1 MYKVSKAIEFCY
13 GHRLLNYDGK
23 CRHLHGHNARAEIEL
38 SSKELDE
45 RGMVFDFTDIK
56 KAVKSWI
63 DDNLDHVMIL
73 NEKDE
78 IIPMLEETGE
88 RFLAVSGNPTAEF
101 ISKLIYDHVKSLG
114 FPVIS
119 VKVWETPD
127 SYAEYSD

>member
-23 CRHLHGHNARAEIEL
+23 CRYLHGHNARAEIEL

-78 IIPMLEETGE
+78 IIPVLEESGE

>member
-38 SSKELDE
+38 NSEELDD
-45 RGMVFDFTDIK
+45 RGMVFDFSDIK

-63 DDNLDHVMIL
+63 DENLDHLMIL

-78 IIPMLEETGE
+78 IIPMLEKAGE
-88 RFLAVSGNPTAEF
+88 RYLAVPANPTAEF

-114 FPVIS
+114 FPVVS
-119 VKVWETPD
+119 VRVWETPD

>member
-38 SSKELDE
+38 NSLELDE
-45 RGMVFDFTDIK
+45 RGMVLDFSEIK

-78 IIPMLEETGE
+78 IIPLLEKAGE
-88 RFLAVSGNPTAEF
+88 RYLAVPANPTAEF
-101 ISKLIYDHVKSLG
+101 ISKLIYEHVKSLG
-114 FPVIS
+114 FPVVS

-127 SYAEYSD
+127 SYAEYIE

>member
-38 SSKELDE
+38 NSEELDD
-45 RGMVFDFTDIK
+45 RGMVFDFSDIK

-63 DDNLDHVMIL
+63 DENLDHLMIL

-78 IIPMLEETGE
+78 IIPMLEKAGE
-88 RFLAVSGNPTAEF
+88 RYLAVPANPTAEF

-114 FPVIS
+114 FPVVS

-127 SYAEYSD
+127 SYAEYRD

>member
-38 SSKELDE
+38 NSEKLDD
-45 RGMVFDFTDIK
+45 RGMVFDFSDIK

-63 DDNLDHVMIL
+63 DENLDHLMIL

-78 IIPMLEETGE
+78 IIPMLEKAGE
-88 RFLAVSGNPTAEF
+88 RYLAVPANPTAEF

-114 FPVIS
+114 FPVVS

>member
-1 MYKVSKAIEFCY
+1 MYKVSKTIDFCY

-38 SSKELDE
+38 NSSKLDE
-45 RGMVFDFTDIK
+45 RGMVFDFSDIK

-73 NEKDE
+73 NEKDD
-78 IIPMLEETGE
+78 IIPMLQDAGE
-88 RFLAVSGNPTAEF
+88 RYLAVPANPTAEF
-101 ISKLIYDHVKSLG
+101 ISKLIYDHVKSLD
-114 FPVIS
+114 FPVVS

-127 SYAEYSD
+127 SFAEYSE

>member
-1 MYKVSKAIEFCY
+1 MYKVSQAIEFCY

-38 SSKELDE
+38 NSEELDD
-45 RGMVFDFTDIK
+45 RGMVFDFSDIK

-63 DDNLDHVMIL
+63 DENLDHLMIL

-78 IIPMLEETGE
+78 IIPMLEKAGE
-88 RFLAVSGNPTAEF
+88 RYLAVPANPTAEF

-114 FPVIS
+114 FPVVS